1 VSEIPTLVQKV
12 LDEYIALVN
21 ERLPNTL
28 EEVYLQGSI
37 ALGAYVVNSSDI
49 DFIVITNRRLLEAD
63 AVVLT
68 EIHSKIAN
76 GYKNP
81 ELDGVYI
88 IRRDLGRLNLGDEKY
103 LNYNSGKLSCS
114 SNFDPI
120 IWWILKTK
128 GIKIVGTEQTAL
140 DFDIHPKHLISYVNE
155 NMNSYWAQRVEKM
168 ETSITELY
176 NLPAEDIDDEI
187 EWTVLG
193 LLRQFY
199 SLKEHDIISKLG
211 AGEYALMHLTN
222 EWHPIIKEAINIRKG
237 EKMNIFT
244 SDQERI
250 DLMIRFSKYIIH
262 YCKPHYW
269 SNE

>member
-1 VSEIPTLVQKV
+1 
-12 LDEYIALVN
+12 
-21 ERLPNTL
+21 
-28 EEVYLQGSI
+28 
-37 ALGAYVVNSSDI
+37 
-49 DFIVITNRRLLEAD
+49 LLEAD
-63 AVVLT
+63 VFVLT

-88 IRRDLGRLNLGDEKY
+88 VRRDLGRLNLSDEKH

-140 DFDIHPKHLISYVNE
+140 DFDIHPKQLIYYVNE

-168 ETSITELY
+168 ETSITELD
-176 NLPAEDIDDEI
+176 NLPTEDIDYEI

-211 AGEYALMHLTN
+211 AGEYALIHIPD

-244 SDQERI
+244 SDKDRI
-250 DLMIRFSKYIIH
+250 DMTICFSKYIIH
-262 YCKPHYW
+262 YCNQVYTKKG
-269 SNE
+269 